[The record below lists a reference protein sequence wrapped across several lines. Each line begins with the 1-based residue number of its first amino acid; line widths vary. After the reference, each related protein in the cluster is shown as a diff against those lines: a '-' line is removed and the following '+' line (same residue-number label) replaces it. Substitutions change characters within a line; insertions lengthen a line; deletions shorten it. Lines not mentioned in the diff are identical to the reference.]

1 MPAEVTGTLLAL
13 HRQLANTGVLYMFA
27 CGVWG
32 LAMTWRKRPMD
43 ANYRGILAIGY
54 VLGDVIGLLGVL
66 LFLAG
71 ARPADPL
78 HVLYGLLA
86 ALTLPAAA
94 VYLQDKPDARKPLVY
109 GLVSLFLVGVLI
121 RGIITAAR

>member
-1 MPAEVTGTLLAL
+1 M
-13 HRQLANTGVLYMFA
+13 ANTGVLYMFA
-27 CGVWG
+27 CSVWG
-32 LAMTWRKRPMD
+32 LAMVWRKRPMD

-54 VLGDVIGLLGVL
+54 VLGDLIGLVGVV
-66 LFLAG
+66 LFVAG

-94 VYLQDKPDARKPLVY
+94 AYLQDKPDARKPLVY

-121 RGIITAAR
+121 RGIITAGR

>member
-54 VLGDVIGLLGVL
+54 DLL
-66 LFLAG
+66 
-71 ARPADPL
+71 RD
-78 HVLYGLLA
+78 
-86 ALTLPAAA
+86 
-94 VYLQDKPDARKPLVY
+94 
-109 GLVSLFLVGVLI
+109 SLF
-121 RGIITAAR
+121 AS